1 MPTRNTV
8 HPPKRYY
15 LNEPSMPDFMIYA
28 LLGGL
33 GVAAI
38 SGPLGCFVVWRRMAY
53 FGDTLAHSALMGIA
67 LGLLLDI
74 NLNIAITAVCIFIAT
89 ALVILLKQRQ
99 LASDTLLGILAHSS
113 LSIGL
118 VVVSFIEEVRI
129 DLTGYLFGDLLAIS
143 ATDLAWIYG
152 GAIAVGIILA
162 ILWKPLL
169 MMTIHEEL
177 AKVEGLPVDWLRLVL
192 MLLFSIVI
200 AVAMKIVG
208 VLLITAMLIIP
219 AATARRVSNTPE
231 SMALN
236 ASLLGMLSVVLGLT
250 LSYFTDTPAGPSV
263 VVSAFALFIFFYL
276 ARPQKG

>member
-1 MPTRNTV
+1 
-8 HPPKRYY
+8 
-15 LNEPSMPDFMIYA
+15 MPDFMIYA
-28 LLGGL
+28 LMGGL

-74 NLNIAITAVCIFIAT
+74 NMNIAITMVCIFIAT
-89 ALVILLKQRQ
+89 ALVVLLKQRQ

-143 ATDLAWIYG
+143 PADLAWIYG
-152 GAIAVGIILA
+152 GAIVVGLLLA
-162 ILWKPLL
+162 IIWKSLL

-177 AKVEGLPVDWLRLVL
+177 AKVEGLPVDWLRLIL

-231 SMALN
+231 SMAIN
-236 ASLLGMLSVVLGLT
+236 ASLLGMLSVILGLT
-250 LSYFTDTPAGPSV
+250 LSYFSDTPAGPSV
-263 VVSAFALFIFFYL
+263 VVSAFALFTLIYL
-276 ARPQKG
+276 AKPQKS

>member
-1 MPTRNTV
+1 MA
-8 HPPKRYY
+8 
-15 LNEPSMPDFMIYA
+15 EFMIYA

-74 NLNIAITAVCIFIAT
+74 NMNIAIATVCIFIAI
-89 ALVILLKQRQ
+89 ALVMLLKQRQ

-118 VVVSFIEEVRI
+118 VAVSFIDDVRI

-143 ATDLAWIYG
+143 STDLAWIYG
-152 GAIAVGIILA
+152 GALLVGTLLA
-162 ILWKPLL
+162 LLWRPLL

-177 AKVEGLPVDWLRLVL
+177 AKVEGLPVDWLRLIL

-219 AATARRVSNTPE
+219 AATARRLSHTPE
-231 SMALN
+231 AMAVN
-236 ASLLGMLSVVLGLT
+236 ASIIGMLSVVAGLI
-250 LSYFTDTPAGPSV
+250 LSYLADTPAGPSV
-263 VVSAFALFIFFYL
+263 VVSAFVLFL
-276 ARPQKG
+276 AIYIVRPQQT

>member
-1 MPTRNTV
+1 
-8 HPPKRYY
+8 
-15 LNEPSMPDFMIYA
+15 MPDFMIYA

-74 NLNIAITAVCIFIAT
+74 NMNIAITVVCIFIAVS
-89 ALVILLKQRQ
+89 LVILLKQRQ

-118 VVVSFIEEVRI
+118 VAVSFIEEVRV

-143 ATDLAWIYG
+143 PTDLAWVYG
-152 GAIAVGIILA
+152 GAIAVGVILA

-177 AKVEGLPVDWLRLVL
+177 AKVEGLAVDWLRLVL

-250 LSYFTDTPAGPSV
+250 LSYYFDTPAGPSV
-263 VVSAFALFIFFYL
+263 VVSAFILFIFFYL

>member
-1 MPTRNTV
+1 
-8 HPPKRYY
+8 
-15 LNEPSMPDFMIYA
+15 MPDFMIYA

-74 NLNIAITAVCIFIAT
+74 NMNIAITAVCLFIAT

-129 DLTGYLFGDLLAIS
+129 DLTGYLFGDLLAITP
-143 ATDLAWIYG
+143 TDLAWIYG
-152 GAIAVGIILA
+152 GAILVGTMLA
-162 ILWKPLL
+162 LLWKPLL

-219 AATARRVSNTPE
+219 AAAARRISNTPE

-236 ASLLGMLSVVLGLT
+236 ASLLGIISVVLGLT
-250 LSYFTDTPAGPSV
+250 LSYFFDSPAGPSV
-263 VVSAFALFIFFYL
+263 VVSAFSLFIFLYL

>member
-1 MPTRNTV
+1 
-8 HPPKRYY
+8 
-15 LNEPSMPDFMIYA
+15 MPDFMIYA

-74 NLNIAITAVCIFIAT
+74 NMNIAITAVCIFIAI

-143 ATDLAWIYG
+143 LTDLTWIYG
-152 GAIAVGIILA
+152 GAIAVGVVLA

-177 AKVEGLPVDWLRLVL
+177 AKVEGLAVDWLRLVL

-236 ASLLGMLSVVLGLT
+236 ASLLGMLSVALGLT
-250 LSYFTDTPAGPSV
+250 LSYFSDTPAGPSV
-263 VVSAFALFIFFYL
+263 VVSGFALFIFFYL

>member
-1 MPTRNTV
+1 
-8 HPPKRYY
+8 
-15 LNEPSMPDFMIYA
+15 MPDFMIYA

-74 NLNIAITAVCIFIAT
+74 NMNIAITAVCIFIAI

-143 ATDLAWIYG
+143 LTDLAWIYG
-152 GAIAVGIILA
+152 GAVAVGLVLA

-236 ASLLGMLSVVLGLT
+236 ASLLGMLSVVLGLS
-250 LSYFTDTPAGPSV
+250 LSYFSDTPAGPSV

>member
-1 MPTRNTV
+1 
-8 HPPKRYY
+8 
-15 LNEPSMPDFMIYA
+15 MPDFMIYA

-74 NLNIAITAVCIFIAT
+74 NMHIAITAVCLFIAT

-129 DLTGYLFGDLLAIS
+129 DLTGYLFGDLLAITP
-143 ATDLAWIYG
+143 TDLAWIYG
-152 GAIAVGIILA
+152 GAILVGTMLA
-162 ILWKPLL
+162 LLWKPLL

-219 AATARRVSNTPE
+219 AAAARRISNTPE

-236 ASLLGMLSVVLGLT
+236 ASLLGIISVVLGLT
-250 LSYFTDTPAGPSV
+250 LSYFFDSPAGPSV
-263 VVSAFALFIFFYL
+263 VVSAFSLFIFLYL